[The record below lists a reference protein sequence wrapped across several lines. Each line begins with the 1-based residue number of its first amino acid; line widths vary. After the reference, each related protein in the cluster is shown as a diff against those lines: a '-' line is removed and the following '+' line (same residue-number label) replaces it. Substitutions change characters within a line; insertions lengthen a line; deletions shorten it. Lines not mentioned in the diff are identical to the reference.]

1 MKKAL
6 TTLIML
12 STAIVS
18 GFAVDEDSLHVEMH
32 DIRVV
37 AVRDRTIVKPQVLSD
52 SILQRMNSQSVA
64 DALRYFTGV
73 QVKDY
78 GGIGGIKTVNIRS
91 MGTNHVGV
99 FYNGIQLGNAQNGQ
113 VDLGR
118 YSLDNVESISLY
130 NGQKSDIFQTAR
142 DLSSS
147 SAIYI
152 TTRRPSFRLG
162 KRYNLVAQFR
172 TGSFGL
178 VNPSVLLEYKITD
191 KVALS
196 ANVEYTNANGRYKFR
211 YKRMNIDGTVAYDT
225 TAVRQNGDV
234 EALRTELAAYGLIRG
249 GKWNINGYFY
259 TSDRG
264 IPGAIVN
271 NVFRHGERQ
280 VDKSAFGQGAFQKRL
295 ASCYSFKISGK
306 FAWDYSNFLRNDS
319 RELFIDNHYYQQEA
333 YLSLSNLFTL
343 KDWWR
348 ISAAFDCQMNKMNA
362 DLTDFA
368 YPTRWTEYASVAS
381 SFDFSRFSA
390 QASLLGTFI
399 QESTRSRKLYTASPN
414 RKELSPAVFFSY
426 TPITRSDFVI
436 TGFFKR
442 IFRMPTFNDLYYTE
456 IGNANLRPEKTWQYD
471 LGIAYGKQFG
481 STILESLKI
490 RVDGYFNKVTD
501 KIIAYP
507 TGQQFRWT
515 MINLGRVKIAGLETS
530 IAIDAKIGSVK
541 VEANLQYTFQKARD
555 FTSEEDTFYGDQIP
569 YTPTH
574 SGSVAIRGDWKG
586 WQLNYSFIYTGER
599 YNEQENTRYNYEQPW
614 YTHDMSISKLLHIRN
629 VDFKITGEVN
639 NIFNQAY
646 EVIHNYPMPGRNYK
660 LSLRLM
666 L

>member
-1 MKKAL
+1 MNKAL
-6 TTLIML
+6 TTILAL
-12 STAIVS
+12 SAGIIS
-18 GFAVDEDSLHVEMH
+18 AFAATDDSLHVEMH

-37 AVRDRTIVKPQVLSD
+37 AVRERTIVKPQVLSD

-118 YSLDNVESISLY
+118 YSLDNLASISLY

-152 TTRRPSFRLG
+152 TTRRPTFSDG
-162 KRYNLVAQFR
+162 KKHNLVVQFK

-178 VNPSVLLEYKITD
+178 VNPSVLWEYRISD
-191 KVALS
+191 KASLS

-211 YKRMNIDGTVAYDT
+211 YKRKNLDGTVAYDT
-225 TAVRQNGDV
+225 TATRKNGDV
-234 EALRTELAAYGLIRG
+234 EALRTELAMYGLIHG
-249 GKWNINGYFY
+249 GKWNVNGYFY

-280 VDKSAFGQGAFQKRL
+280 VDKSAFGQGEFQKRISPYY
-295 ASCYSFKISGK
+295 AFRISGK

-319 RELFIDNHYYQQEA
+319 RELFVDNHYYQQEA
-333 YLSLSNLFTL
+333 YVSLSNLFTI
-343 KDWWR
+343 KKWWR
-348 ISAAFDCQMNKMNA
+348 VSAAFDCQMNKMNA
-362 DLTDFA
+362 DLADFA

-381 SFDFSRFSA
+381 SFDFSKFSA

-414 RKELSPAVFFSY
+414 KKELSPAIFFSY
-426 TPITRSDFVI
+426 TPITSSDFVI

-456 IGNANLRPEKTWQYD
+456 IGNANLLPEKTWQYD
-471 LGIAYGKQFG
+471 LGVAYGKHFAN
-481 STILESLKI
+481 TIWESIKI

-515 MINLGRVKIAGLETS
+515 MINLGKVKIAGLETS
-530 IAIDAKIGSVK
+530 IALDAKVGQVK
-541 VEANLQYTFQKARD
+541 LGTNLQYTYQRARD
-555 FTSEEDTFYGDQIP
+555 YTNEEDTFYGDQIP
-569 YTPTH
+569 YTPIH
-574 SGSVAIRGDWKG
+574 SGSVAVRGDWKG

-614 YTHDMSISKLLHIRN
+614 YTHDMSISKLWHIRKF
-629 VDFKITGEVN
+629 DLKATGEIN

-660 LSLRLM
+660 LSLRFVL
-666 L
+666 